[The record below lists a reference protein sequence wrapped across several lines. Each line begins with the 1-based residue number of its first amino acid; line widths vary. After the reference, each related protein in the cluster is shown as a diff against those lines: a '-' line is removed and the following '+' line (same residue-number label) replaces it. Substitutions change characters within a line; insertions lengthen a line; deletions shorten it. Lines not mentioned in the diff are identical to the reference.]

1 MGPRTDEAL
10 RGVMGVNHNQAADA
24 AGLLGIPLFNVH
36 SAADNMV
43 QAYLTDLF
51 EEKEPERLG
60 DIVDALMGEPEY
72 REAAKSNARPR
83 IMVGSRDSRC
93 GRVMCKMTGGTS
105 GPKSMY
111 EALARAGVGTVVCM
125 HCPES
130 HYEAAREAH
139 VNIVI
144 SGHMPSDSLGV
155 NLIADV
161 WEREGIDVVPC
172 SGLIRCSRNRH
183 VRPQVHSHTRR
194 LQARLRLRAQDPRP
208 PRGAD
213 GQDGDALPPAGHGR
227 PRVHRVPDRGRWD
240 RQDRHREEVL
250 RGHGGLHGRPRQADR
265 HDLRELQELL
275 RGGGAPAD
283 DTPLRRGVPGEG
295 LLHRGH
301 GPHPR
306 QPPVDQ
312 QARAGRDPR
321 RGGRPAQEGLHRHSV
336 PAHQGA
342 HVPVRARLRDNGVPG
357 ARGVA
362 PRRGLHVHLPQ
373 VEHGEVQ
380 PLQQA
385 GAPRD
390 RRRPRRG
397 GALRR
402 RVLGGRAGPD
412 SGGGGRVRRRQDG
425 DRAAGPRRQHGRGRG
440 RGRDDHRARPRRQG
454 DDLQLGV
461 GHQAPLSR
469 PQPQARAARHS
480 QGDEEEPFHT
490 VVRRREDVR
499 DSVRG
504 VRRPGQEAH
513 PVLELR
519 QGPGQHRRDRPRHR
533 ERQLGQGFDDIPSG
547 HPVEGAGTEDGGP
560 AGRRRG

>member
-1 MGPRTDEAL
+1 MKVYEAYELAIRTGMSRDPRPESEVRRVLEEAAREYEGTPEADRELFDMESLWNPYSDCRFSACEEEAREAEAESLMWGIDVGTGEVLLADRLRERGARVDALVAHHPLGKSRVLFPKVMGLQADLYHSEGVPINVAEGIMGPRTDEAL

-161 WEREGIDVVPC
+161 WEREGIDVIPC
-172 SGLIRCSRNRH
+172 SGLIRVSRNRH

-283 DTPLRRGVPGEG
+283 DTPLRRGVP
-295 LLHRGH
+295 
-301 GPHPR
+301 
-306 QPPVDQ
+306 
-312 QARAGRDPR
+312 
-321 RGGRPAQEGLHRHSV
+321 
-336 PAHQGA
+336 
-342 HVPVRARLRDNGVPG
+342 
-357 ARGVA
+357 
-362 PRRGLHVHLPQ
+362 
-373 VEHGEVQ
+373 
-380 PLQQA
+380 
-385 GAPRD
+385 
-390 RRRPRRG
+390 
-397 GALRR
+397 
-402 RVLGGRAGPD
+402 
-412 SGGGGRVRRRQDG
+412 
-425 DRAAGPRRQHGRGRG
+425 
-440 RGRDDHRARPRRQG
+440 
-454 DDLQLGV
+454 
-461 GHQAPLSR
+461 
-469 PQPQARAARHS
+469 
-480 QGDEEEPFHT
+480 
-490 VVRRREDVR
+490 
-499 DSVRG
+499 
-504 VRRPGQEAH
+504 
-513 PVLELR
+513 
-519 QGPGQHRRDRPRHR
+519 
-533 ERQLGQGFDDIPSG
+533 
-547 HPVEGAGTEDGGP
+547 
-560 AGRRRG
+560 